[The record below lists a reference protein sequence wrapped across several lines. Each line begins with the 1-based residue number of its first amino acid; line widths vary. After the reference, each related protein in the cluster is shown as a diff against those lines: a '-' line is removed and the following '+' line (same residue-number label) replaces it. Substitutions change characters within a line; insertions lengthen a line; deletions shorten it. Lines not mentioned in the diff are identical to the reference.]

1 MQIFILSI
9 SCIIF
14 FTIMNVLYFITNTRL
29 YIKDEGLKEKHK
41 FEFIMTIIIQIILAV
56 YLLWLLYH
64 RINNQY
70 LGFKSYNI

>member
-1 MQIFILSI
+1 MNKFILSI

-14 FTIMNVLYFITNTRL
+14 FTTINILYFIANTNI
-29 YIKDEGLKEKHK
+29 YIKDQELQKKYK
-41 FEFIMTIIIQIILAV
+41 FEYIMTIIIQIILFI

-64 RINNQY
+64 RINNKY